1 MPVSRSPPDPAINMS
16 QSDGGDISVSDSAS
30 KPKQTCHFCS
40 KGYNGKKDSKFCSV
54 PCFQQHQKAIRK
66 NGSLINS
73 INQPTTEAEIF
84 YSPKSVTKSKRP
96 LSANSSIEESMS
108 DSKKTRYED
117 LSSFTEDPELS
128 HLDSLSK
135 EAVSSKLRA
144 VLDLAKAQHDHIAK
158 LEAELI
164 NVKLAFADSMT
175 LRYMNQ
181 QSSSSNAPPS
191 SDTPLP
197 STSTYSQVVKGQQ
210 APVLVASY
218 ASSAKPAYRIS
229 FAGMEEL
236 LGSSSGGPVPASVRQ
251 KDNNIIIR
259 LADPADLDRAKT
271 ILESKAGPDSINV
284 FNSVS
289 RPSKFYPAVALFVN
303 LSYLPSLKEELMLRN
318 RGLKGKIESVSQL
331 FAKPNSQKGHVKILF
346 NCRVARDL
354 ALAEGELYFFN
365 TTARIVEILL
375 DREVRRCFKC
385 QCYGHVQASC
395 RASNPSCGKCA
406 GAHLTRDC
414 NSLNRKCVNCGGAHQ
429 SGDRFCPTQMKAVA
443 RYRAKMEKS

>member
-1 MPVSRSPPDPAINMS
+1 MTKG
-16 QSDGGDISVSDSAS
+16 DGGDISGAESSTQ
-30 KPKQTCHFCS
+30 PKRTCIFFQ
-40 KGYNGKKDSKFCSV
+40 KRYNGKKDSKYCSK
-54 PCFQQHQKAIRK
+54 PCFQDSLKAHSK
-66 NGSLINS
+66 NASLINS
-73 INQPTTEAEIF
+73 INQASSQPTTEAEIF
-84 YSPKSVTKSKRP
+84 STPKSVTKSKRP
-96 LSANSSIEESMS
+96 LSANSSIDESMS

-158 LEAELI
+158 MEAELI

-181 QSSSSNAPPS
+181 QSSSSNPPPS
-191 SDTPLP
+191 SDNILP
-197 STSTYSQVVKGQQ
+197 STSTYYQAVKGQQ

-218 ASSAKPAYRIS
+218 AASAKPADRIS
-229 FAGMEEL
+229 LAGMEEL
-236 LGSSSGGPVPASVRQ
+236 LGSSGGGPVPASVRQ

-318 RGLKGKIESVSQL
+318 RSLKGKIESVSQL
-331 FAKPNSQKGHVKILF
+331 FAKPDSQKGHVKILL
-346 NCRVARDL
+346 NCKVARDL
-354 ALAEGELYFFN
+354 ALAEGELDFFN
-365 TTARIVEILL
+365 TTACIVEILL

-385 QCYGHVQASC
+385 
-395 RASNPSCGKCA
+395 
-406 GAHLTRDC
+406 
-414 NSLNRKCVNCGGAHQ
+414 
-429 SGDRFCPTQMKAVA
+429 
-443 RYRAKMEKS
+443 

>member
-1 MPVSRSPPDPAINMS
+1 MS
-16 QSDGGDISVSDSAS
+16 KGDGGDTSGAESSTQ
-30 KPKQTCHFCS
+30 PKRTCIFCQ
-40 KGYNGKKDSKFCSV
+40 KGYNGKKDSKYCSK
-54 PCFQQHQKAIRK
+54 PCFQDSQKAHSK
-66 NGSLINS
+66 NVFLINS
-73 INQPTTEAEIF
+73 MNQSSSQPSPETETFTT
-84 YSPKSVTKSKRP
+84 PKTSTKSKRP
-96 LSANSSIEESMS
+96 LSANSSIDESRA

-144 VLDLAKAQHDHIAK
+144 ALDLAKAQHDHIAK

-181 QSSSSNAPPS
+181 QSSSSNPPPS

-197 STSTYSQVVKGQQ
+197 STSTYSQAVKGRQ

-218 ASSAKPAYRIS
+218 AASAKPADRIS
-229 FAGMEEL
+229 LAGMEEL
-236 LGSSSGGPVPASVRQ
+236 LGSSGGGPVPASVRQ
-251 KDNNIIIR
+251 KDNNIIVR

-289 RPSKFYPAVALFVN
+289 RPSKFFPAVALFVN

-318 RGLKGKIESVSQL
+318 RGLRGKIESVSQL
-331 FAKPNSQKGHVKILF
+331 FAKPDSQKGHVKILF
-346 NCRVARDL
+346 NCKVARDH
-354 ALAEGELYFFN
+354 ALAEGEIDFFN

-385 QCYGHVQASC
+385 QGYGHVQASC
-395 RASNPSCGKCA
+395 RDPNPRCGKCA

-414 NSLNRKCVNCGGAHQ
+414 NSLIRKCVNCGGAHQ
-429 SGDRFCPTQMKAVA
+429 SGDRYCPTQMKAVA